1 MLTERKYLM
10 PIDAQMVNNLFRS
23 NSVSEKCP
31 ACGQPNWRFGKD
43 IVSLPYAQ
51 ETSTQTPA
59 PAPAIHATPTICNN
73 CGYIR
78 LFIDRED

>member
-1 MLTERKYLM
+1 M

-23 NSVSEKCP
+23 NSVSEGCP

-43 IVSLPYAQ
+43 IVAFPYAQ
-51 ETSTQTPA
+51 DTATQD
-59 PAPAIHATPTICNN
+59 PAPAIHAIPTICNN

-78 LFIDRED
+78 LFLDRED